1 MLDKT
6 YNSSNP
12 PLVVGNNGTLEGEI
26 YTGGGDI
33 PILNFNGDV
42 KNIQQ
47 LQFDSRID
55 GHTAVIDKQMDQIIQ
70 NTGINTGEYNKPLSG
85 INPFVAGIQ
94 EQAKKAKLAL
104 TSAMFDIAIAK
115 ALTKM
120 LNNLTRF

>member
-1 MLDKT
+1 
-6 YNSSNP
+6 
-12 PLVVGNNGTLEGEI
+12 
-26 YTGGGDI
+26 
-33 PILNFNGDV
+33 
-42 KNIQQ
+42 
-47 LQFDSRID
+47 
-55 GHTAVIDKQMDQIIQ
+55 MDQIIQ

-120 LNNLTRF
+120 LNNLTRFGAELYATKLEKIVDGTALEDVRYMDIQIKGKEAKKK